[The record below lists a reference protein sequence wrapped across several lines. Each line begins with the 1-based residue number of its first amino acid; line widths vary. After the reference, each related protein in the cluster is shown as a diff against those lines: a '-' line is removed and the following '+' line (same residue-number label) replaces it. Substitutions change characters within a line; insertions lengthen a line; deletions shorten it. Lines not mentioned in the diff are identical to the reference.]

1 MIEQGTS
8 AVVLLVKS
16 GFGNFGILGRYKFP
30 LNPSFIGFGMVSI
43 NAFSFS
49 GCSNLITCTVVAFSV
64 LSNDSVGWSILFCLL
79 YFITHLMAQWVE
91 LEVEKSRT
99 ESMSVRDHLT

>member
-1 MIEQGTS
+1 MADFVSKFSFFFRKPKLEATFFEGGSSEISVIEQGTS

-49 GCSNLITCTVVAFSV
+49 GCSNLITCTVV
-64 LSNDSVGWSILFCLL
+64 
-79 YFITHLMAQWVE
+79 E
-91 LEVEKSRT
+91 L
-99 ESMSVRDHLT
+99 